1 MNLANLN
8 TSPYLLNR
16 SSEAGEYDIV
26 PNVNEGEAIEYN
38 DREVECIYALV
49 MVEDDERAVF
59 TTSDEILIYF
69 VDGDMSKVKVGD
81 EFKLRLVKITR
92 STMLYL

>member
-26 PNVNEGEAIEYN
+26 PNVNEDEAIEYN
-38 DREVECIYALV
+38 YREVESIYSLV
-49 MVEDDERAVF
+49 M
-59 TTSDEILIYF
+59 TTDDEILIYF
-69 VDGDMSKVKVGD
+69 ADGGMSKVKVGD
-81 EFKLRLVKITR
+81 EFKLCLVKITR
-92 STMLYL
+92 TAMRDL